1 MFERHQR
8 ILIGFALALACV
20 VGARAFGAEGF
31 RQQVEDS
38 ERAFAQTMADR
49 DFEAFKSFL
58 ADETIFF
65 AGEAPIRGSGEVAA
79 AWAGFY
85 EGAEPPF
92 SWEPE
97 TVAVLDSG
105 TLALSSGPVRN
116 PEGKRVATFQSI
128 WRLGSDGE
136 WKVVFDKGSRYCEP
150 LPPPPTP
157 D

>member
-1 MFERHQR
+1 MIKNPRSA
-8 ILIGFALALACV
+8 LIGLALFLVPPAAALASDVEAL
-20 VGARAFGAEGF
+20 
-31 RQQVEDS
+31 RQQVEDT

-58 ADETIFF
+58 AQETIFF
-65 AGEAPIRGSGEVAA
+65 AGETPIRGSDEVAA

-85 EGAEPPF
+85 EGTEPPF

-105 TLALSSGPVRN
+105 TLALSSGPVSN

-128 WRLGSDGE
+128 WRIDSDGQ

-150 LPPPPTP
+150 PTPPTQ

>member
-1 MFERHQR
+1 MCQKHRT
-8 ILIGFALALACV
+8 ILIGVALALSSVSVAQAS
-20 VGARAFGAEGF
+20 GPEQL
-31 RQQVEDS
+31 RQQVENR

-65 AGEAPIRGSGEVAA
+65 AGEAPIRGSDEVAA

-105 TLALSSGPVRN
+105 TLALNSGPVRN
-116 PEGKRVATFQSI
+116 PEGNRVATFQSI
-128 WRLGSDGE
+128 WRLGSDGD
-136 WKVVFDKGSRYCEP
+136 WKIVFDKGNRYCEP
-150 LPPPPTP
+150 PPPPTE

>member
-1 MFERHQR
+1 MIKIHRP
-8 ILIGFALALACV
+8 ILIGLALVLVPAAAALASDVEQL
-20 VGARAFGAEGF
+20 
-31 RQQVEDS
+31 RQQVEDA

-58 ADETIFF
+58 ADEAIFF
-65 AGEAPIRGSGEVAA
+65 AGEAPIRGTDEVAA

-150 LPPPPTP
+150 PPPPTP